1 MSKTRASCIRE
12 VENWSSYENT
22 HRLDHASFNPTRVQK
37 NLEIWAPK
45 MATLMKNIE
54 QLDHDDMKRDGH
66 LYKHLIFSDLKT
78 NGGAKSIASALLSN
92 GYSLIYDA
100 SLSLKSN
107 LPQNKKNFVLLT
119 STKIYKKA
127 IGVRFRRKVLDL
139 FNSRPDNVYGQDVRF
154 LILDSGFKEGID
166 VFDIR
171 YIHILET
178 PITDAD
184 QKQIIGRGTRFCGQK
199 GLKFDSKQGW
209 PLFVYK
215 YRSTVPDSL
224 KEIYEADT
232 LYQLFLRNSNLNP
245 ALLNFG
251 KELDEKIIQASVDLR
266 LNAPIHAVQNDF
278 KEIYDKALRNYPSPM
293 AISPVEEEITIK
305 YGVKMEKHGP
315 VNCKNGCKGNVL
327 AMPVPFMLIVWYMS
341 KKATFINDKRP
352 KSFLCQKIIQDP
364 EYCKRL
370 SSAWHRPDIYILKN
384 EKRIYERLKDL
395 PNRGPFKI
403 QKEEMLRYVRIRLEA
418 IQLPPEP
425 PMREMSYEQLQDY
438 ISKRF
443 KKFKWE
449 TPKIENLCVESA
461 ADPNKKTE
469 LIFTPT
475 QDFVRHYFQPASIYK
490 GLLLWQSVG
499 TGKTCSAIATATTSF
514 EKEGYTILW
523 VTRHTLRSDL
533 WKNVFQQICSI
544 ALRENMPA
552 DFSLSK
558 ALQNPLKYL
567 SDRWMMPLTYKQFSN
582 MLLKRNQFYKEMVKR
597 NGEKDPLKKT
607 ILIIDEAHKLLSD
620 DLLPQE
626 RPDFKILQKEIHNS
640 YQVSG
645 KDSVRVLLMSA
656 TPYTNDPMNFIKIL
670 NLLRKSNFF
679 PETFAEFQKDF
690 LTKEGVFKDPY
701 LFVNQV
707 SGYVSYLNREKDM
720 RQFAV
725 PIVKTIEV
733 SMSESP
739 LPEVKEKL
747 DKVQEIYKQT
757 QKDLEHYKEVKKRGK
772 EKLRKEKVLLE
783 ERCKEIEDRK
793 EKRECKEAIPQKIE
807 QYKNFLFKEANKAI
821 EENEEKMKQNKPLI
835 VTIQKKFKELKEND
849 LSQERILTEKCFKQ
863 KLA

>member
-1 MSKTRASCIRE
+1 MLKGRGPCIRE
-12 VENWSSYENT
+12 VENWSSYENS
-22 HRLDHASFNPTRVQK
+22 HRLDHVSFNPSNVQK
-37 NLEIWAPK
+37 HLTIWAPK
-45 MATLMKNIE
+45 MAALLKKIE
-54 QLDHDDMKRDGH
+54 QLDQEDMKRDGH

-78 NGGAKSIASALLSN
+78 NGGAKSIASSLLSN
-92 GYSLIYDA
+92 GYSLIYDP
-100 SLSLKSN
+100 SLSIKSN
-107 LPQNKKNFVLLT
+107 LPKNKKNFVLLT
-119 STKIYKKA
+119 STKIYQKA
-127 IGVRFRRKVLDL
+127 IGIRFRRKVLDL
-139 FNSRPDNVYGQDVRF
+139 FNARPDNVYGQDVRF

-178 PITDAD
+178 PITTAD

-199 GLKFDSKQGW
+199 GLKFDAKQGW

-215 YRSTVPDSL
+215 YRSTVPESL
-224 KEIYEADT
+224 KEHYEADT
-232 LYQLFLRNSNLNP
+232 LYELFLRNSNLNP

-251 KELDEKIIQASVDLR
+251 KDLDEKVIQASVDLR
-266 LNAPIHAVQNDF
+266 LNAPIHAVQKDF
-278 KEIYDKALRNYPSPM
+278 KEIYEKALRDYPSPM
-293 AISPVEEEITIK
+293 AISPVQDEITLK

-315 VNCKNGCKGNVL
+315 INCKNGCKGNIL

-341 KKATFINDKRP
+341 KRATFINDKRP
-352 KSFLCQKIIQDP
+352 KPFLCDKIVNDAD
-364 EYCKRL
+364 YCKRL
-370 SSAWHRPDIYILKN
+370 SHAWIRPDIYILKN
-384 EKRIYERLKDL
+384 EKRIYERLKDI
-395 PNRGPFKI
+395 PNRGPFRT
-403 QKEEMLRYVRIRLEA
+403 QKEEMLRYIRIRLEA

-425 PMREMSYEQLQDY
+425 PTHEMSYEQLQDY

-449 TPKIENLCVESA
+449 TPKIENLCVETA
-461 ADPNKKTE
+461 TNPKKGE
-469 LIFTPT
+469 LTFTPT
-475 QDFVRHYFQPASIYK
+475 QDFVRHYFQPASVYK
-490 GLLLWQSVG
+490 GLLLWQSTG
-499 TGKTCSAIATATTSF
+499 SGKTCSAIATATSSF
-514 EKEGYTILW
+514 EREGYTILW
-523 VTRHTLRSDL
+523 VTRHTLKSDL

-544 ALRENMPA
+544 PLRENMPP
-552 DFSLSK
+552 DFSLST

-626 RPDFKILQKEIHNS
+626 RPDFKILQKEIQHS

-656 TPYTNDPMNFIKIL
+656 TPYTNNPMNFIQLL
-670 NLLRKSNFF
+670 NLLRESKFF
-679 PETFAEFQKDF
+679 PDTFVEFQKDF
-690 LTKEGVFKDPY
+690 LTKEGTFKDPY
-701 LFVNQV
+701 TFVNQV
-707 SGYVSYLNREKDM
+707 SGYVSYLNREKDI

-733 SMSESP
+733 PMSESP

-747 DKVQEIYKQT
+747 TQVQKAYTKAQEEIQ
-757 QKDLEHYKEVKKRGK
+757 HYKDIKKRGK
-772 EKLRKEKVLLE
+772 EKLKKERVLLE
-783 ERCKEIEDRK
+783 ERCKAIKDRK
-793 EKRECKEAIPQKIE
+793 EKRECKEAIPQKLE
-807 QYKNFLFKEANKAI
+807 QFKNFLFKEANTLI
-821 EENEEKMKQNKPLI
+821 TENEEKMKQLKPLV
-835 VTIQKKFKELKEND
+835 VTTQKEFKELKEND